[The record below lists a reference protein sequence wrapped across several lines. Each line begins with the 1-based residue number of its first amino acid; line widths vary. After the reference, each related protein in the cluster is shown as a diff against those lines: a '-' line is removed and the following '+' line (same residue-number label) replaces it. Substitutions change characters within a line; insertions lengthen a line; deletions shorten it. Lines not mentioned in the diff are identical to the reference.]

1 MTTRQEILDS
11 MINDYKT
18 TMNSDYRENAI
29 KPVIKT
35 VYQEKKPFIREKW
48 TYVKYIHTMRNWD
61 GERAPFDSTI
71 PTKAIIRTNPHNIQP
86 VYEKP
91 KDLELDSVRKTRP
104 RLVMTPAISMDDIED
119 QDKWNLLMNC
129 SSYTTRMSR
138 DYKAISDVSNVVAP
152 LLGKYSPTVPLK
164 LEKYKQPYVSP
175 EWRMQSTSWDR
186 RQIRDYCDANKVFW
200 LYTKPKRNKK

>member
-86 VYEKP
+86 VY
-91 KDLELDSVRKTRP
+91 
-104 RLVMTPAISMDDIED
+104 
-119 QDKWNLLMNC
+119 
-129 SSYTTRMSR
+129 
-138 DYKAISDVSNVVAP
+138 VSTLSIINH
-152 LLGKYSPTVPLK
+152 LRYF
-164 LEKYKQPYVSP
+164 KQPERSETAQGALQKGTPKVCELQSCNHVEISHISVHFVGAFPQYLNLVSK
-175 EWRMQSTSWDR
+175 
-186 RQIRDYCDANKVFW
+186 N
-200 LYTKPKRNKK
+200 N